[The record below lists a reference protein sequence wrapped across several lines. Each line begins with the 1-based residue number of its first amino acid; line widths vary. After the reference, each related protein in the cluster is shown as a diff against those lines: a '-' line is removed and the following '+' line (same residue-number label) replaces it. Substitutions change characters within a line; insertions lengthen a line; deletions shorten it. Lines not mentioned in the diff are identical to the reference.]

1 MIGEYAAGSL
11 VEVPL
16 ECPWRDAEAP
26 CDVVQHALRARK
38 TGPDH
43 ALVVCR
49 CHAHGAWFSVYP
61 EGFVPYARRPLRD
74 VLSSQSPS
82 YEAAAREAA
91 AGDAWPRLSDG
102 ERSWSTQR
110 RLIRRLSEAFG
121 AFDVAARDVVGIALG
136 LPLRL
141 LSHLAG
147 AVGYRARGR
156 ASAAVLDVVS
166 DDLDRVLLA
175 GALTGAWGH
184 PWRWHRGPPRLACL
198 VPAHL
203 GDSAILS
210 TNLKHG
216 FPPPF
221 S

>member
-1 MIGEYAAGSL
+1 MIGEYVARTL
-11 VEVPL
+11 VEVPQ
-16 ECPWRDAEAP
+16 ECPWRDPEAP
-26 CDVVQHALRARK
+26 CDIVQHSLRARK

-61 EGFVPYARRPLRD
+61 AGFVPYARRPLLD
-74 VLSSQSPS
+74 VAGSGSPS

-91 AGDAWPRLSDG
+91 AGHAWPRLSDG

-156 ASAAVLDVVS
+156 AVVAVLDGVG
-166 DDLDRVLLA
+166 DELDRVLLA
-175 GALTGAWGH
+175 GALARAWGH
-184 PWRWHRGPPRLACL
+184 PWRWQRAPPRLVRG

-203 GDSAILS
+203 AESAILS
-210 TNLKHG
+210 TSLKHCL
-216 FPPPF
+216 PRPF

>member
-1 MIGEYAAGSL
+1 MIGEYLAGSL
-11 VEVPL
+11 VEVPQ
-16 ECPWRDAEAP
+16 ECPWRDPEAP
-26 CDVVQHALRARK
+26 CNIVQHGRRDRK

-49 CHAHGAWFSVYP
+49 CHVHGACFSVYP
-61 EGFVPYARRPLRD
+61 KGFVPYSRRPLLD
-74 VLSSQSPS
+74 VPGSRSPS
-82 YEAAAREAA
+82 YATAAREAA
-91 AGDAWPRLSDG
+91 DGHAWPRLSDG

-121 AFDVAARDVVGIALG
+121 AFDLAARDVVAIALG

-156 ASAAVLDVVS
+156 AVVAVLDGVGH
-166 DDLDRVLLA
+166 DLGRVLLA
-175 GALTGAWGH
+175 GALAGAWGH
-184 PWRWHRGPPRLACL
+184 PWRWQREPPRLVRL

-203 GDSAILS
+203 AESSILS
-210 TNLKHG
+210 TSLKRG
-216 FPPPF
+216 LPPPF